1 MLLHQILCS
10 LVAFALLCMA
20 MERHHEGALGQALS
34 LRRRR
39 ALRSLA
45 LLALAASTWTQ
56 STRPDWG
63 VAWAEWTAQ
72 LSLAALAV
80 VALATWRPAWLPPV
94 AWSCGAAA
102 LLLGAFSG

>member
-10 LVAFALLCMA
+10 LVAFALLCLA
-20 MERHHEGALGQALS
+20 MERHHEDALGQAPS

-39 ALRSLA
+39 ALRGLA
-45 LLALAASTWTQ
+45 LLAFVASTWTL
-56 STRPDWG
+56 SARPDWG

-72 LSLAALAV
+72 LSLAAFAV
-80 VALATWRPAWLPPV
+80 VALATWRPAWMLPV

-102 LLLGAFSG
+102 LLLGALSG